1 MPIRK
6 QQGVYTAF
14 AQGYGAVYR
23 TTSHPSRAD
32 PGLTRMT
39 PMNVR
44 AGWFRHELC
53 SETRAPIICHA
64 HRSPIRRGRV
74 RQSRGGIRR
83 HHQHRRRRNSP
94 TFTRAQANAMP
105 RLRQVQPVVAYAFRM
120 IASPGTRS
128 GPPAASGS
136 TQAPCH
142 YALDDMTVLVAGE
155 AELPNPT
162 RAVGLKRDAK
172 GWFRLP
178 RPRQAVPLRPSN
190 NRAER
195 LHRRPDSQEKA
206 NQGKEFFHLSD
217 PPSS

>member
-1 MPIRK
+1 MSSAPKR
-6 QQGVYTAF
+6 
-14 AQGYGAVYR
+14 
-23 TTSHPSRAD
+23 
-32 PGLTRMT
+32 
-39 PMNVR
+39 VR
-44 AGWFRHELC
+44 RSYA
-53 SETRAPIICHA
+53 T

-195 LHRRPDSQEKA
+195 LHRRPDGQEEA
-206 NQGKEFFHLSD
+206 NQGKEFFHLSS
-217 PPSS
+217 PPSSCDVHTTILLPATRAAGSRDSRWRAAAGER